1 MNVVFLGPPG
11 AGKGTQAETI
21 SHERGLLHI
30 STGNLLRQAVQEGTS
45 TGLKAKGYMEK
56 GLLVPDDIVLNI
68 LAEKIS
74 SDDHKHG
81 FVLDGFPRTLAQAKA
96 LDQTLRGMGE
106 KLDIVFYFA
115 VSDDTVIRR
124 LSGRR
129 TCKACGANYHVQYIP
144 PAKEGVCDKCGG
156 QLYQRTDDKPETI
169 IERLRVYKEQTEDLI
184 DYYKQNSVLKEI
196 EGDNDV
202 DKTFKTITESLNT
215 IPKHRR
221 RRKEGSF
228 SG

>member
-1 MNVVFLGPPG
+1 M
-11 AGKGTQAETI
+11 
-21 SHERGLLHI
+21 
-30 STGNLLRQAVQEGTS
+30 RQDVQEGTS
-45 TGLKAKGYMEK
+45 TGLRAKGYMEK

-74 SDDHKHG
+74 SDDRKHG

-144 PAKEGVCDKCGG
+144 PTKEGVCDKCGG
-156 QLYQRTDDKPETI
+156 QLYQRADDKPKTI

-184 DYYKQNSVLKEI
+184 DYYKQNSVLKGI
-196 EGDNDV
+196 KGDDDV

-215 IPKHRR
+215 IPKRRR
-221 RRKEGSF
+221 RRKEGTF